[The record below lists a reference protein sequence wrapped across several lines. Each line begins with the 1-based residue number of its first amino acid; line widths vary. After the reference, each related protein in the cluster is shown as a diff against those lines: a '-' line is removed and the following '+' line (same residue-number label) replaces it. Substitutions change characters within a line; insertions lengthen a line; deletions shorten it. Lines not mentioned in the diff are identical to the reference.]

1 MADNVGYTPG
11 SGATVAADEIGGVL
25 YQRVK
30 PVTGLDGTAVD
41 VSATNPMPMAAY
53 GELIEAVEALRMA
66 ISAIARNMPIPDS
79 GHRVRAI
86 LDTNTNI
93 QNVNGSVASVSSVS
107 SVSNITTV
115 ATVTT
120 CSSLTNVA
128 NVGNIG
134 AYAIAASILFS
145 GASQLRNNITVS

>member
-30 PVTGLDGTAVD
+30 PVTGADGTAVD

-66 ISAIARNMPIPDS
+66 VSSIAINMPIKDATS
-79 GHRVRAI
+79 QVRA
-86 LDTNTNI
+86 
-93 QNVNGSVASVSSVS
+93 VAAISGTVSGVSTVSSVS
-107 SVSNITTV
+107 SVSTVSTVSNV
-115 ATVTT
+115 AT
-120 CSSLTNVA
+120 L
-128 NVGNIG
+128 GNNAAGPI
-134 AYAIAASILFS
+134 AISIPNGSFH
-145 GASQLRNNITVS
+145 QLRANISVT